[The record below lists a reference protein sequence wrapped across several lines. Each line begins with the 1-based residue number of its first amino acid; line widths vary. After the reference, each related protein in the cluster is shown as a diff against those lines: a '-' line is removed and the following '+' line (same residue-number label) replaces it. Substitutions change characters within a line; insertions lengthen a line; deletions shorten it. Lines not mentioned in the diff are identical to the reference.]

1 MFGRVLS
8 AAVGALTGRKAPS
21 PDPDGI
27 SNECKSILSIL
38 SIFRT
43 SKAQCKGDSCSCLDL
58 QACLQ
63 RLLETAAQLRPDLD
77 TLIGHK
83 LHMLLAGYFKDIKYI
98 KGCTH
103 GATTRLA
110 IADAFYK

>member
-8 AAVGALTGRKAPS
+8 AAVGALTGKKAPT
-21 PDPDGI
+21 PTQDGI
-27 SNECKSILSIL
+27 GNECKSILSVL
-38 SIFRT
+38 SLFRT

-63 RLLETAAQLRPDLD
+63 RLLARAAQLRPDLD
-77 TLIGHK
+77 TLLGHN
-83 LHMLLAGYFKDIKYI
+83 LHLLLAGYFKDIKYI